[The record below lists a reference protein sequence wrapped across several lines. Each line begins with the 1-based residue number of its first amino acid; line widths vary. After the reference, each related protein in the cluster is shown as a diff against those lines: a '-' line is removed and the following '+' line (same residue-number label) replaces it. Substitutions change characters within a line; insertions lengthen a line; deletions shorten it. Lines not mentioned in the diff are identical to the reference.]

1 MLLDFGLLGTIVLLV
16 SLLLIFRMRAKIVKE
31 HLDVYVALFLLF
43 SLFRKSNTTNSF
55 CFMSK

>member
-31 HLDVYVALFLLF
+31 HLDVYVAFIVYLF
-43 SLFRKSNTTNSF
+43 SLDI
-55 CFMSK
+55 